1 MLHGVCRI
9 VIQDRPN
16 AEPVICAMPPAKRR
30 KRVYKVTNCPT
41 LSVYDVLVWRGPLAL
56 KPADLQRSYSRRRAF
71 VIIRQPCR
79 EWRVDVVAG
88 RGWCATPT
96 RRSFFV
102 SVPAGGRFDVNKQH
116 WFERGAQVRC
126 TRFQIGPNRRCSER
140 SRRSAGRHPHRGH
153 RRLRVGPGPRL
164 DRAAPVS
171 TLQDA
176 GLTTASA
183 TTVSATP
190 RRSGTFGRGQT
201 TRRSRRARQQPRQ
214 RWPA

>member
-126 TRFQIGPNRRCSER
+126 TRSKSAQIGAAQ
-140 SRRSAGRHPHRGH
+140 SAREDPPVGTRIEVTGVYVLDQDHGWTELHPSPPCRT
-153 RRLRVGPGPRL
+153 
-164 DRAAPVS
+164 PV
-171 TLQDA
+171 
-176 GLTTASA
+176 
-183 TTVSATP
+183 
-190 RRSGTFGRGQT
+190 
-201 TRRSRRARQQPRQ
+201 
-214 RWPA
+214 